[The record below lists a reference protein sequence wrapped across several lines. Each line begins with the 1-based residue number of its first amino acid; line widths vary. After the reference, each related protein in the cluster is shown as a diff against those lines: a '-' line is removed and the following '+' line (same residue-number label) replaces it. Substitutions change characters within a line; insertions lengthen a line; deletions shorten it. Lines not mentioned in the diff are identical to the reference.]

1 MRIFVKYLS
10 KFSGFLFLLFLIGI
24 WTFISSGPEWSSQY
38 LFPSPKAVL
47 TALFNSREELLRSA
61 WSSLLKLVPAYFAA
75 AVVGISLGIVSGS
88 VPWVG
93 TMLKPISRFAAPI
106 PPNVYIP
113 YAIAILPTFY
123 LSSTFIIFI
132 AAFWPIYLNTA
143 AGAADIPEKYRRNAA
158 IIGIGR
164 FEYLWRIAFVAS
176 LPSIFSGLSV
186 GMGLSFIMLTVAEL
200 FGENTGLGHFVQ
212 FYADYSD
219 YPNMVAGILW
229 TGIVVLAIM
238 EFFEFVN
245 EDSKNIRDLLVKS
258 HNRYSTIIWLQ
269 KRNSKSL
276 IHYIRRVNHLQI
288 LMLSIRTRLNMMFI
302 LQAVTNSGIPLRSIV
317 LNPIF

>member
-1 MRIFVKYLS
+1 M
-10 KFSGFLFLLFLIGI
+10 LF
-24 WTFISSGPEWSSQY
+24 
-38 LFPSPKAVL
+38 
-47 TALFNSREELLRSA
+47 RS
-61 WSSLLKLVPAYFAA
+61 
-75 AVVGISLGIVSGS
+75 
-88 VPWVG
+88 
-93 TMLKPISRFAAPI
+93 
-106 PPNVYIP
+106 
-113 YAIAILPTFY
+113 IAILPTFY
-123 LSSTFIIFI
+123 LSSTFIIFV

-143 AGAADIPEKYRRNAA
+143 AGAADIPEMYKRNAA

-238 EFFEFVN
+238 ELFEFV
-245 EDSKNIRDLLVKS
+245 
-258 HNRYSTIIWLQ
+258 
-269 KRNSKSL
+269 KRK
-276 IHYIRRVNHLQI
+276 
-288 LMLSIRTRLNMMFI
+288 
-302 LQAVTNSGIPLRSIV
+302 V
-317 LNPIF
+317 LFWTKAN

>member
-229 TGIVVLAIM
+229 TGFVVLAIM
-238 EFFEFVN
+238 ELFEFV
-245 EDSKNIRDLLVKS
+245 
-258 HNRYSTIIWLQ
+258 
-269 KRNSKSL
+269 KRK
-276 IHYIRRVNHLQI
+276 
-288 LMLSIRTRLNMMFI
+288 
-302 LQAVTNSGIPLRSIV
+302 V
-317 LNPIF
+317 LFWTKAN

>member
-1 MRIFVKYLS
+1 MRIFIKYLS
-10 KFSGFLFLLFLIGI
+10 KFSGVLFLLFLLGI
-24 WTFISSGPEWSSQY
+24 WTLISCGPEWSSQY
-38 LFPSPKAVL
+38 LFPSPKAIVN
-47 TALFNSREELLRSA
+47 ALFNSREELLRSA

-75 AVVGISLGIVSGS
+75 AVAGISIGIVSGS
-88 VPWVG
+88 VPWVSN
-93 TMLKPISRFAAPI
+93 MLKPVSRFAAPI

-123 LSSTFIIFI
+123 LSSTFIIFV

-143 AGAADIPEKYRRNAA
+143 AGAAEIPEKYKRNAA

-164 FEYLWRIAFVAS
+164 FEYLWRIALIAS

-238 EFFEFVN
+238 ELFEF
-245 EDSKNIRDLLVKS
+245 I
-258 HNRYSTIIWLQ
+258 
-269 KRNSKSL
+269 KRK
-276 IHYIRRVNHLQI
+276 
-288 LMLSIRTRLNMMFI
+288 
-302 LQAVTNSGIPLRSIV
+302 V
-317 LNPIF
+317 LFWTKGN

>member
-1 MRIFVKYLS
+1 MRTFTKYLS
-10 KFSGFLFLLFLIGI
+10 KFSGILFLLFLLGI
-24 WTFISSGPEWSSQY
+24 WVLISCGPEWDSQY
-38 LFPSPKAVL
+38 LFPSPKAIVK
-47 TALFNSREELLRSA
+47 ALFDSREELLR
-61 WSSLLKLVPAYFAA
+61 
-75 AVVGISLGIVSGS
+75 
-88 VPWVG
+88 
-93 TMLKPISRFAAPI
+93 ISRFAAPI

-143 AGAADIPEKYRRNAA
+143 AGAAEIPEKYRRNAA
-158 IIGIGR
+158 IIGIGK
-164 FEYLWRIAFVAS
+164 FEYLWRIALVAS

-238 EFFEFVN
+238 ELFE
-245 EDSKNIRDLLVKS
+245 LVKRKLLFWTKA
-258 HNRYSTIIWLQ
+258 N
-269 KRNSKSL
+269 
-276 IHYIRRVNHLQI
+276 
-288 LMLSIRTRLNMMFI
+288 
-302 LQAVTNSGIPLRSIV
+302 
-317 LNPIF
+317 

>member
-1 MRIFVKYLS
+1 MKTFTKYLS
-10 KFSGFLFLLFLIGI
+10 KFSGILFLLFLFGI
-24 WTFISSGPEWSSQY
+24 WVWISCGPEWDSQY

-47 TALFNSREELLRSA
+47 KALFDSREELLRSA
-61 WSSLLKLVPAYFAA
+61 GASLLKLLPAYLVASI
-75 AVVGISLGIVSGS
+75 VGISIGIVSGS
-88 VPWVG
+88 IPWVSN
-93 TMLKPISRFAAPI
+93 MLKPISRFASPI

-143 AGAADIPEKYRRNAA
+143 SGAAEIPEKYRRNAA
-158 IIGIGR
+158 IIGIGK
-164 FEYLWRIAFVAS
+164 FEYLWRIALVAS

-238 EFFEFVN
+238 ELFE
-245 EDSKNIRDLLVKS
+245 LVK
-258 HNRYSTIIWLQ
+258 RKLLFWTKAY
-269 KRNSKSL
+269 
-276 IHYIRRVNHLQI
+276 
-288 LMLSIRTRLNMMFI
+288 
-302 LQAVTNSGIPLRSIV
+302 
-317 LNPIF
+317 